1 MPGWSVGWQ
10 QAKSLVAAFLMK
22 RRPLQPPMCTSHYME
37 YRSVIIGI
45 LCGVATQNLIGSE
58 NQIRH
63 LNLSFNGFEHNDT
76 TEHNRMLYS
85 QLKSRYR

>member
-1 MPGWSVGWQ
+1 MIVLNTG
-10 QAKSLVAAFLMK
+10 
-22 RRPLQPPMCTSHYME
+22 T
-37 YRSVIIGI
+37 
-45 LCGVATQNLIGSE
+45 LCGGATQNLIGSE